1 MDQKDYSQ
9 MSDIE
14 LLDEAKRMKRFSI
27 ANALLIGF
35 LAGVV
40 AYSIFKST
48 WGMLTII
55 PIYFI
60 YKMINDPRSKKV
72 KELQGILKKR
82 NLQW

>member
-9 MSDIE
+9 MTDIE

>member
-9 MSDIE
+9 MTDIE

-35 LAGVV
+35 LVGVV